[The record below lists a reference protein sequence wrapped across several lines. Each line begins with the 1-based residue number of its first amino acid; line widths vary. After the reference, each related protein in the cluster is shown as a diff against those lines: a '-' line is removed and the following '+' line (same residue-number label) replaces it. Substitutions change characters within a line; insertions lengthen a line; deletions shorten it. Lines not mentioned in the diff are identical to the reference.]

1 MSYDEDDADRR
12 EFTQEELGPD
22 RTDEPLEDFAEVA
35 AWMECDP
42 ALLAA
47 VLSGPRYDLGA
58 STAVEEGGRW
68 KVQRWEAVLRVL
80 VSLGVEIAGP
90 LGDRQVVDENFFFAA
105 WVVEGEWSVDI
116 DAIETEVSI
125 SATRYEPKRVDHQWH
140 LSGRVVPP
148 EAPLTPVLQ
157 AVREAFAFAWSGR
170 GA

>member
-1 MSYDEDDADRR
+1 MSYDDDSITPG
-12 EFTQEELGPD
+12 FTKEELGPD
-22 RTDEPLEDFAEVA
+22 RTDEPLEDVDDVA
-35 AWMECDP
+35 AWMECHP

-47 VLSGPRYDLGA
+47 VLSAPRYDLGA

-90 LGDRQVVDENFFFAA
+90 LRDRQVVDENFFFAA

-116 DAIETEVSI
+116 DAIETEVSL
-125 SATRYEPKRVDHQWH
+125 SATRYKPTRVDRQWH
-140 LSGRVVPP
+140 LAGRVVPP

-157 AVREAFAFAWSGR
+157 AVHEAFSFARSGL
-170 GA
+170 GS

>member
-1 MSYDEDDADRR
+1 MSYDDESGTPG
-12 EFTQEELGPD
+12 FTQEELGPD

-68 KVQRWEAVLRVL
+68 KVQRWEAVLRMA
-80 VSLGVEIAGP
+80 VSLGIEIGGD
-90 LGDRQVVDENFFFAA
+90 LRDRQVVDENFFFAA
-105 WVVEGEWSVDI
+105 WVAEGEWSVDI

-125 SATRYEPKRVDHQWH
+125 SATRYTPTRVDHQWH

-148 EAPLTPVLQ
+148 EAPLMPVLQ
-157 AVREAFAFAWSGR
+157 SVRDAFAFAWSGR